1 MSIQPVRRVVPIGAV
16 GGLGITLAIEFVG
29 TALLATLLPMIQVA
43 TDASR
48 NAGSSESLTAAL
60 MVSMLVACGALLAL
74 AHGAHLNPLLT
85 LAAWFD
91 GRRFPYDGRTVF
103 AYFAAQ
109 GAGAFVAVTTINL
122 VLDARAP
129 LAVGTPATAWL
140 VGTEFVTATG
150 LVALFLMFTTARR
163 GSSVAAA
170 LGGYLDVVTVLG
182 WSYSLANPAIVLATL
197 PHTSW
202 EDGTTDTAVGVLVA
216 LFGGGFIGAQYFANQ
231 KGGGV
236 ALRPRKSLNIH
247 Q

>member
-16 GGLGITLAIEFVG
+16 GGLGITLAVEFVG

-60 MVSMLVACGALLAL
+60 MVSLLAACGALLAL

-109 GAGAFVAVTTINL
+109 GAGAFFAVTTIDL
-122 VLDARAP
+122 VIHAGVST
-129 LAVGTPATAWL
+129 AVDPQAAGWL

-150 LVALFLMFTTARR
+150 LVALFLIFTTARR
-163 GSSVAAA
+163 GASIAAA

-182 WSYSLANPAIVLATL
+182 WSYSLANPAIVLVTL

-216 LFGGGFIGAQYFANQ
+216 LFGGGFIGAIYFAD
-231 KGGGV
+231 KRAE
-236 ALRPRKSLNIH
+236 ALLFGREDR
-247 Q
+247 